1 MLTTNRIDETLERAT
16 QSGSVPGVVAA
27 AATDRGVVYHGAFG
41 RRSLDDATPMTL
53 DSVFRIASMTKAVT
67 SVAAMQLVERGKV
80 GLDEPLGHLVPALA
94 APEVFE
100 GFDAGGSP
108 RLRPART
115 AVTLR
120 HLLTHTS
127 GYAYEIWHAEL
138 ARYLEHA
145 SIPSATTAQRT
156 ALRAPLT
163 FEPGER
169 WFYGINTDF
178 VGQVVEA
185 VDGRTLDAYFEQEI
199 FAPLGMRDTSFRIR
213 PDQQARLVTVHA
225 RDDSGALATSPFEW
239 PQGDFAPGG
248 HGLYSTASDYLQFL
262 QMLLHRGRFNG
273 ATLLQPATVD
283 EMAKNQIGDLQIP
296 ALKTAMPPFSN
307 DVDLGPDLKWGLGF
321 LINETAQASGRA
333 AGTLSWAGVFNSYF
347 WIDPANRVTGVIL
360 TQILPFFDGPALA
373 LYAGFE
379 RALYDSLDL

>member
-16 QSGSVPGVVAA
+16 QAGSVPGVVAA

-53 DSVFRIASMTKAVT
+53 DTVFRIASMTKAVT
-67 SVAAMQLVERGKV
+67 SVAAMQLVERGKI
-80 GLDEPLGHLVPALA
+80 GLDDPLGRIVPALA
-94 APEVFE
+94 APQVFE
-100 GFDAGGSP
+100 GFDAGGEP
-108 RLRPART
+108 RLRPARK

-145 SIPSATTAQRT
+145 AIPSATTAQFA
-156 ALRAPLT
+156 ALGAPLI

-178 VGQVVEA
+178 AGQVVEA
-185 VDGRTLDAYFEQEI
+185 VDGRTLDVYLEEEI
-199 FAPLGMRDTSFRIR
+199 FAPLGMRDTSFRVK
-213 PDQQARLVTVHA
+213 PDQQSRLVTVHA
-225 RDDSGALATSPFEW
+225 RDGGGALATTPFEW
-239 PQGDFAPGG
+239 AQGDFAPGG

-262 QMLLHRGRFNG
+262 QLILNRGTFAG
-273 ATLLQPATVD
+273 ATLLQSATVD
-283 EMAKNQIGDLQIP
+283 EMAKNQIGDLRIP
-296 ALKTAMPPFSN
+296 VLKTAMPPFSN

-321 LINETAQASGRA
+321 LINETAQPTGRA

-360 TQILPFFDGPALA
+360 TQILPFFDGPALQ